1 MNGPIILRQNIIFL
15 IYRLFMIQMIFIGS
29 YAVFELPLIL
39 LLDSDTATQALE
51 LQADYIG
58 MLLLFVTSLIEMI
71 AIIVTVL
78 KWFNLYYE
86 IRDEEIIERR
96 GIISVKENTHS
107 FRNFAAISI
116 TQGIIGR
123 IFNFGTIRLY
133 NPALEHSL
141 TLNRISAP
149 LRYKEL
155 LTAKLPKQNES
166 LLIPQKK

>member
-1 MNGPIILRQNIIFL
+1 MNSPIIIRQNIIFL
-15 IYRLFMIQMIFIGS
+15 IYRLFIIQMVFIGS
-29 YAVFELPLIL
+29 YAVFDLPLML
-39 LLDSDTATQALE
+39 LMDSNTATPAFE

-58 MLLLFVTSLIEMI
+58 MILLFITSLIEMI
-71 AIIVTVL
+71 AIIITVL

-86 IRDEEIIERR
+86 IREEEIIERR

-123 IFNFGTIRLY
+123 IFNFGNIRLF

-141 TLNRISAP
+141 TLKNIKNP
-149 LRYKEL
+149 LRYKEI
-155 LTAKLPKQNES
+155 LTQKLPKNES
-166 LLIPQKK
+166 LIIMQKK